1 MIEIT
6 GNAST
11 TSRRPARMLTNMR
24 VLRTFGN
31 RIVLEDGQERVDWQ
45 MGLCGPIF
53 GYSPPWLQEAM
64 SKAVA
69 TSGGVASIAFREE
82 QVVADLL
89 QALYPVDGFALRWM
103 CNGSDPC
110 AGAVKLARALT
121 GRDRILSCGYHG
133 FNSCFCAPPGIG
145 VPDMRRGTLTAE
157 REAYVPLKWLEW
169 PTQPLSDV
177 AAVVVECP
185 PVDGGREKAGEWLHR
200 LAELAHDC
208 GALFVLD
215 EVVTGFRL
223 TPSGAAGYYGIMDE
237 VDMFCFGKSLGNGFP
252 VSALL
257 GRKEIM
263 DELTHG
269 VHWSATFFGSYYC
282 LAAAKATLAALQ
294 REMPWAHLYEIGEQL
309 KNGWND
315 LGLPWKMRGH
325 PTRPILE
332 TPDYRRRVFS
342 HDEDAGSLDDLRR
355 HLFQQGHIIAEYP
368 WYTSTAHIE
377 QDVDSLLEAARSWE
391 R

>member
-6 GNAST
+6 GDAST
-11 TSRRPARMLTNMR
+11 TSRRPARMLTDLR
-24 VLRTFGN
+24 TLRTFGN
-31 RIVLEDGQERVDWQ
+31 RIVLEDGREYVDWQ
-45 MGLCGPIF
+45 AGLCGPIF
-53 GYSPPWLQEAM
+53 GFSPPWFQEAM
-64 SKAVA
+64 SEAVA

-110 AGAVKLARALT
+110 AGAVKLARAVT
-121 GRDRILSCGYHG
+121 GRDKILSQGYHG
-133 FNSCFCAPPGIG
+133 FNSCFCAPPAVG
-145 VPDMRRGTLTAE
+145 VPDMRRGTLAAE
-157 REAYVPLKWLEW
+157 RSAYVPLNWLEW
-169 PTQPLSDV
+169 PTQPLSEV

-185 PVDGGREKAGEWLHR
+185 PVDGGRPEASDWLRR
-200 LAELAHDC
+200 LAELAHSC

-223 TPSGAAGYYGIMDE
+223 APSGAAGYYDILDE
-237 VDMFCFGKSLGNGFP
+237 VDMFCFGKPMGNGFP

-263 DELTHG
+263 DELTRG
-269 VHWSATFFGSYYC
+269 VHWSATYFGSYYC

-294 REMPWAHLYEIGEQL
+294 REMPWSHLYEMGERL
-309 KNGWND
+309 KSGWNE
-315 LGLPWKMRGH
+315 LGLPWQMSGH
-325 PTRPILE
+325 PTRPVLE
-332 TPDYRRRVFS
+332 VPDYRERVFGHGKS
-342 HDEDAGSLDDLRR
+342 MDDLDHLRR
-355 HLFQQGHIIAEYP
+355 HLFQQGHICAEYP
-368 WYTSTAHIE
+368 WYISAAHTGQDIE
-377 QDVDSLLEAARSWE
+377 SLLEAARSWK